1 MTAGR
6 FPNTQYNAVRYP
18 LDPFDDVVELPLA
31 DRFADSYTDQ
41 GEPPERPSRH
51 RSGRGG
57 ARSLAELDDSSPEHD
72 AEARHREFLRQL
84 AHGREVFQ
92 IEPDRPDDDDDAT
105 WSSYHNAQQ
114 GPEPLPAWVITERA
128 AVDHALGVLKSGK
141 EADVHLVNRSLPGT
155 DRSVVLAAK
164 RYRDTEHSQ
173 FTRDAAYL
181 AGRRVRKSR
190 DQRAMDHKTRTGREI
205 LAGQWAGAEFGYLTR
220 LWELGAPVPYPVQQ
234 MGSELMM
241 ELITAP
247 DGSPAPRLVQTDL
260 TTAELISLWDQ
271 LHESM
276 LVMAE
281 NGWTHGDL
289 SEYNVL
295 VAGDRLVLIDLP
307 QVIDVVSNPDGRL
320 FLARDAANVTRWFT
334 KRGVQEADES
344 ALIEELLRT
353 AGLF

>member
-1 MTAGR
+1 LTAGR
-6 FPNTQYNAVRYP
+6 TTDSLRCP
-18 LDPFDDVVELPLA
+18 LDDDVQDPFDDVDETTLA
-31 DRFADSYTDQ
+31 DRFADL
-41 GEPPERPSRH
+41 GEPRERPSRR

-57 ARSLAELDDSSPEHD
+57 ARSLADLDETAPTQD
-72 AEARHREFLRQL
+72 AEKEHRDFLRHL

-92 IEPDRPDDDDDAT
+92 IEPDRPDDDPEAT
-105 WSSYHNAQQ
+105 WSSFHKAQQ
-114 GPEPLPAWVITERA
+114 GPEPQPDWVITDRA
-128 AVDHALGVLKSGK
+128 AVDHALGVLKTGK
-141 EADVHLVNRSLPGT
+141 EADVHLVERSLPGT
-155 DRSVVLAAK
+155 DTSVVLAAK

-190 DQRAMDHKTRTGREI
+190 DQRAMDNKTRTGREI
-205 LAGQWAGAEFGYLTR
+205 LSGQWAGAEFGYLSR
-220 LWELGAPVPYPVQQ
+220 LWELGAPVPYPVQL

-320 FLARDAANVTRWFT
+320 FMARDATNVSRWFS
-334 KRGVQEADES
+334 KRGVREADES

>member
-1 MTAGR
+1 LTVGR
-6 FPNTQYNAVRYP
+6 IPDSLRYP
-18 LDPFDDVVELPLA
+18 LDDDVQDPFHDPDDLPLA
-31 DRFADSYTDQ
+31 DRFADVGD
-41 GEPPERPSRH
+41 PRERPSRH
-51 RSGRGG
+51 RAGRGG
-57 ARSLAELDDSSPEHD
+57 ARSLADLDETPPVQD
-72 AEARHREFLRQL
+72 AEIQHRDFLRQL

-92 IEPDRPDDDDDAT
+92 IEPDRPDDDPDAT
-105 WSSYHNAQQ
+105 WSSYFNATH
-114 GPEPLPAWVITERA
+114 GPEPRPDWVITDRA
-128 AVDHALGVLKSGK
+128 AVDHALGMLKTGK
-141 EADVHLVNRSLPGT
+141 EADVHLVDRSLPGT

-190 DQRAMDHKTRTGREI
+190 DQRAMDNKTRTGREI
-205 LAGQWAGAEFGYLTR
+205 LSGQWAMAEFGFLSR
-220 LWELGAPVPYPVQQ
+220 LWELGVPVPYPVQLL
-234 MGSELMM
+234 GSELMM

-260 TTAELISLWDQ
+260 TTAELVSIWDQ

-289 SEYNVL
+289 SEYNLL

-307 QVIDVVSNPDGRL
+307 QVIDVVANPDGRL
-320 FLARDAANVTRWFT
+320 FLARDAANVSKWFT
-334 KRGVQEADES
+334 KRGVREADES